1 MRLSR
6 SAAGILCIGAMAAD
20 AGVTFSQE
28 YPGKP
33 VRIITADAGGT
44 GDVVARQI
52 AQGLSGNLG
61 QQVIVDNRGGGAIIS
76 GQLVAKAP
84 PDGYTLLVF
93 GGSFWIAPL
102 MRDRN
107 PYDAVRDFAPISLVA
122 STPIVLSVHA
132 SLPAK
137 SVRDLIQLA
146 RTRPG
151 ELDYVSGPAGA
162 VAHLAGE
169 LFKTLA
175 GVRIM
180 HIPYKGEGPALVA
193 LAGGQV
199 HLSFLT
205 AGAVTPMMQSG
216 KLRALAVTSAQP
228 SALLPT
234 LPTVAASGL
243 PGYETSITY
252 GMFAP
257 ARTPNAIIA
266 RLHQETTRLLSG
278 ADARE
283 KLLSAGIEYA
293 GSSPAEF
300 AATIKSDI
308 TKMSKVI
315 KDAGIRID

>member
-1 MRLSR
+1 
-6 SAAGILCIGAMAAD
+6 MAAD

-28 YPGKP
+28 YLGKP

-132 SLPAK
+132 SLPVK
-137 SVRDLIQLA
+137 SVKDLIALA
-146 RTRPG
+146 RARPA
-151 ELDYVSGPAGA
+151 ELDYVSGPPGA

-169 LFKTLA
+169 LFKSTA
-175 GVRIM
+175 GVKIM

-193 LAGGQV
+193 MMGGQV

-205 AGAVTPMMQSG
+205 AGAVTPLMRSG
-216 KLRALAVTSAQP
+216 KLRALAVASAQP
-228 SALLPT
+228 SALLPE

-243 PGYETSITY
+243 PGYETAITY
-252 GMFAP
+252 GMLAP
-257 ARTPNAIIA
+257 AKTSASIIS
-266 RLHQETTRLLSG
+266 RLNHETTRLLHTAEAKERLFNS
-278 ADARE
+278 
-283 KLLSAGIEYA
+283 GIEA
-293 GSSPAEF
+293 IGNTAAEF

-308 TKMSKVI
+308 TRMGKVI
-315 KDAGIRID
+315 RDAGIRIE